1 MSRST
6 INQTIRIPKISSI
19 RSRKEEIR
27 AEIMKIRVTDRKRED
42 LQLEES
48 TDGEKADRRVHQH
61 CPTCARQTRIESSI
75 EGGNGRISES
85 QNLAGTAHHPSL
97 PAGRE
102 LCQVHRAQGCG
113 TWEIQ
118 PLSSSVPPRANDP
131 SFRNRVWPASRP
143 GITHNTAFPNQGWTR
158 VRREKHP
165 GADLGGARFQGCT
178 SISSQAQHT
187 PTSTRPPFSRRTSSS
202 GLFLDWAAHLGVLL
216 SYTLC
221 PPL

>member
-1 MSRST
+1 M
-6 INQTIRIPKISSI
+6 
-19 RSRKEEIR
+19 KEGR
-27 AEIMKIRVTDRKRED
+27 PPTG
-42 LQLEES
+42 
-48 TDGEKADRRVHQH
+48 GEKADRRVHQH

-75 EGGNGRISES
+75 EGGNGRISEP
-85 QNLAGTAHHPSL
+85 QNLAGTTHHPFL

-118 PLSSSVPPRANDP
+118 PLSSSVPPRANDS

-165 GADLGGARFQGCT
+165 GCRSEGCPLSGVHQHLLPSPAHPDLYSSAVLKANLFWAIPRLRCTPGCAPLLHT
-178 SISSQAQHT
+178 LPSTVMLFDSAFSAGPQAQQ
-187 PTSTRPPFSRRTSSS
+187 
-202 GLFLDWAAHLGVLL
+202 G
-216 SYTLC
+216 
-221 PPL
+221 